1 MVFNLRVRGP
11 EGQATLRIGPSAS
24 VAEFKTLLAEK
35 TGVPA
40 DLQEVRGG
48 FPPKLL
54 EFPSDA
60 AASISSLGIQSGDSL
75 TVTRLAGS
83 SAAAS
88 AATGGAATGTAAAA
102 APSNGHHALAGL
114 SEDEQLARAI
124 ALSLGETVPDASA
137 VAPPPAAPSAPL
149 QQRRASSPARSHPA
163 GSSVN
168 TAQQG
173 APILA
178 ALPDGTAVVRRI
190 IDSDNSCLFNAVGY
204 VAQHSR
210 RLAPQLRHVIAD
222 AVLADPFEWNEA
234 VLGRE
239 PADYCRWIRDPSKW
253 GGAIELSI
261 LSRHLGR
268 EIAAFD
274 IQTQRV
280 DIYGQDAGY
289 GERVMVIYDG
299 LHYDALAVA
308 AYEGAPESLD
318 VTVVPSSGPRCEAV
332 MAAARFLTAAA
343 HKARA
348 FTDTANFT
356 LRCGVCQVG
365 LKGEKEAVEHAKA
378 TGHTNFSEY

>member
-1 MVFNLRVRGP
+1 ML
-11 EGQATLRIGPSAS
+11 IGKLAGTEPQTA
-24 VAEFKTLLAEK
+24 ALQPHILLARLP
-35 TGVPA
+35 THPPCTV
-40 DLQEVRGG
+40 LQMRGG

-54 EFPSDA
+54 EFPADA

-88 AATGGAATGTAAAA
+88 AAIGGTATGTAAAA

-149 QQRRASSPARSHPA
+149 QQRRAPSPARSHPA

-173 APILA
+173 APISA

-210 RLAPQLRHVIAD
+210 RLAPQLRWGVGG
-222 AVLADPFEWNEA
+222 VGE
-234 VLGRE
+234 GR
-239 PADYCRWIRDPSKW
+239 AS
-253 GGAIELSI
+253 A
-261 LSRHLGR
+261 
-268 EIAAFD
+268 
-274 IQTQRV
+274 
-280 DIYGQDAGY
+280 
-289 GERVMVIYDG
+289 
-299 LHYDALAVA
+299 
-308 AYEGAPESLD
+308 
-318 VTVVPSSGPRCEAV
+318 GPRRSCHGNV
-332 MAAARFLTAAA
+332 
-343 HKARA
+343 
-348 FTDTANFT
+348 
-356 LRCGVCQVG
+356 
-365 LKGEKEAVEHAKA
+365 
-378 TGHTNFSEY
+378 